1 MNAAGET
8 PYPLCQMPSVQK
20 APELVKQPDPT
31 RKSEPMSKR
40 ALPIAKLYSRCCA
53 VLLATFVSG
62 TSAASAEDLQKVSVR
77 MDWVVSAYH
86 APFYAGVK
94 NGFFK
99 EQGLDVTVQPGNG
112 SANVAQAI
120 GHGNGEFAS
129 VDGGTMMQLVA
140 KGLPV
145 KCVMGYYQ
153 RNPNGVIYTEKS
165 GIKKPTDLEG
175 KTLALS
181 NGDAP
186 SALLPAFAKATG
198 LDLSK
203 VNIVNTSPAAKNATV
218 ISGKADADVTFAF
231 QGVPIIRAGGVPAD
245 SFDYADYGVN
255 VPGLCVIAE
264 VDYIKQHPDIVKK
277 FVAGA
282 QKAIGWSKDHPQEAI
297 DILTEMNQNTDVDTK
312 TALPILVAGFK
323 LLHTKNTQDK
333 PIGVMARQDWAD
345 AENLLAQYVGLKKAD
360 SPDEYFTNEFITV
373 P

>member
-1 MNAAGET
+1 
-8 PYPLCQMPSVQK
+8 
-20 APELVKQPDPT
+20 
-31 RKSEPMSKR
+31 MSKTT
-40 ALPIAKLYSRCCA
+40 LPITKNRATSGA
-53 VLLATFVSG
+53 VVLAIVLSCVSVA
-62 TSAASAEDLQKVSVR
+62 SAAELQKVTVR

-99 EQGLDVTVQPGNG
+99 DQGLDVTVQPGNG

-165 GIKKPTDLEG
+165 GIKKPLDLEG

-203 VNIVNTSPAAKNATV
+203 VNIINTSPAAKNATV

-231 QGVPIIRAGGVPAD
+231 QGIPIIRAGGVPAN

-255 VPGLCVIAE
+255 VPGLCVVAR

-282 QKAIGWSKDHPQEAI
+282 QKAIGWSKDHPQQSI
-297 DILTEMNQNTDVDTK
+297 DILTEMK
-312 TALPILVAGFK
+312 SEHGRRY
-323 LLHTKNTQDK
+323 QDG
-333 PIGVMARQDWAD
+333 IAD
-345 AENLLAQYVGLKKAD
+345 PGGWVQAAAHEKH
-360 SPDEYFTNEFITV
+360 
-373 P
+373 

>member
-1 MNAAGET
+1 
-8 PYPLCQMPSVQK
+8 
-20 APELVKQPDPT
+20 
-31 RKSEPMSKR
+31 MSYR
-40 ALPIAKLYSRCCA
+40 ALPITLK
-53 VLLATFVSG
+53 LATPIAVILAILFADASVA
-62 TSAASAEDLQKVSVR
+62 TAADLQKVSVR
-77 MDWVVSAYH
+77 MDWVTGAYH

-99 EQGLDVTVQPGNG
+99 EQGLDVTVEPGTG

-129 VDGGTMMQLVA
+129 VDGGTMMQLAA

-145 KCVMGYYQ
+145 KCVMGYFQ
-153 RNPNGVIYTEKS
+153 RNPNGVIYAEKS
-165 GIKKPTDLEG
+165 GIKKPKELEG
-175 KTLALS
+175 RTLALT

-203 VNIVNTSPAAKNATV
+203 VNIINTSPAAKNAAV

-231 QGVPIIRAGGVPAD
+231 QGVPIIRAAGVPAD

-255 VPGLCVIAE
+255 VPGLCIIARL
-264 VDYIKQHPDIVKK
+264 DYIKNHPDVVKE

-282 QKAIGWSKDHPQEAI
+282 QKAIGWSEDHAQQSI
-297 DILTEMNQNTDVDTK
+297 DILIDMNQNTKVETN
-312 TALPILVAGFK
+312 TALPILKAGFK
-323 LLHTKNTQDK
+323 LLHTKNTEDK

-345 AENLLAQYVGLKKAD
+345 AENLLAQYVALEKAD
-360 SPDEYFTNEFITV
+360 NPDRYFTNEFV
-373 P
+373 PSQ

>member
-1 MNAAGET
+1 M
-8 PYPLCQMPSVQK
+8 LKIDLPSTQRL
-20 APELVKQPDPT
+20 A
-31 RKSEPMSKR
+31 KR
-40 ALPIAKLYSRCCA
+40 IAMASAIL
-53 VLLATFVSG
+53 VSG
-62 TSAASAEDLQKVSVR
+62 ANFASAEDLQKVSVR
-77 MDWVVSAYH
+77 MDWVTGAYH

-120 GHGNGEFAS
+120 GNGNGEFAA

-145 KCVMGYYQ
+145 VAVMSWFQ
-153 RNPNGVIYTEKS
+153 RNPNGVIYSERS

-175 KTLALS
+175 KTLAVT

-203 VNIVNTSPAAKNATV
+203 VNIVNTSAAAKNAAV
-218 ISGKADADVTFAF
+218 IAGNADADVTFVF
-231 QGVPIIRAGGVPAD
+231 QGVPIIRAAGVQAN
-245 SFDYADYGVN
+245 SLDYADYGVN
-255 VPGLCVIAE
+255 VPGLCIITRL
-264 VDYIKQHPDIVKK
+264 DYAKEHPDIVKK

-282 QKAIGWSKDHPQEAI
+282 RKAIAWSTDHAQQSI
-297 DILTEMNQNTDVDTK
+297 DALVEMNQNQEVDTK
-312 TALPILVAGFK
+312 TALPILEASFK

-333 PIGVMARQDWAD
+333 PIGVMSRQDWSE
-345 AENLLAQYVGLKKAD
+345 AENLLAQYVDLKKAD
-360 SPDEYFTNEFITV
+360 SPDRYFTNEFVTTQ
-373 P
+373 

>member
-1 MNAAGET
+1 
-8 PYPLCQMPSVQK
+8 
-20 APELVKQPDPT
+20 
-31 RKSEPMSKR
+31 MSKR
-40 ALPIAKLYSRCCA
+40 ALRIVKNLAKPGA
-53 VLLATFVSG
+53 VFSAIVISG
-62 TSAASAEDLQKVSVR
+62 ASVASAADLQKVTVR

-99 EQGLDVTVQPGNG
+99 DQGLDVTVQPGNG
-112 SANVAQAI
+112 SANVAQAL

-153 RNPNGVIYTEKS
+153 RNPNGVIYAEKS
-165 GIKKPTDLEG
+165 GIKKPKDLEG

-186 SALLPAFAKATG
+186 SALLPAFAKASG
-198 LDLSK
+198 VDLSK

-218 ISGKADADVTFAF
+218 ISGKADADVTFTF
-231 QGVPIIRAGGVPAD
+231 QGVPIIQAGGVPAR
-245 SFDYADYGVN
+245 SFDYADYGVD
-255 VPGLCVIAE
+255 VPGLCVIAR

-282 QKAIGWSKDHPQEAI
+282 QKAIGWSKDHPQQSI
-297 DILTEMNQNTDVDTK
+297 DILTEMNQGTDLDTK

-323 LLHTKNTQDK
+323 LLHTKSTDGK

-360 SPDEYFTNEFITV
+360 SPDEYFTNEFITAH
-373 P
+373 

>member
-1 MNAAGET
+1 
-8 PYPLCQMPSVQK
+8 
-20 APELVKQPDPT
+20 
-31 RKSEPMSKR
+31 MSKR
-40 ALPIAKLYSRCCA
+40 SLPITKNLAKFGA
-53 VLLATFVSG
+53 VFLTTFISGVSVAG
-62 TSAASAEDLQKVSVR
+62 AAEMQKVTVR

-99 EQGLDVTVQPGNG
+99 DQGLDVTVQPGNG

-145 KCVMGYYQ
+145 KCVMGYFQ
-153 RNPNGVIYTEKS
+153 RNPNGVIYADKS

-203 VNIVNTSPAAKNATV
+203 VNVVNTSPAAKNASV
-218 ISGKADADVTFAF
+218 ISGKADADVTYAF
-231 QGVPIIRAGGVPAD
+231 QGVPIIRAGGVPAH

-255 VPGLCVIAE
+255 VPGLCVIAR

-277 FVAGA
+277 FVAGT
-282 QKAIGWSKDHPQEAI
+282 QKAIGWAKDHPQQSI
-297 DILTEMNQNTDVDTK
+297 DILTEMNQNTDVDAK

-345 AENLLAQYVGLKKAD
+345 AEQLLAKYVGLQKAD
-360 SPDEYFTNEFITV
+360 SPDEYFTNEFATAH
-373 P
+373 

>member
-1 MNAAGET
+1 M
-8 PYPLCQMPSVQK
+8 PY
-20 APELVKQPDPT
+20 
-31 RKSEPMSKR
+31 R
-40 ALPIAKLYSRCCA
+40 ALPITMKPATPIAA
-53 VLLATFVSG
+53 VLAILFSGASVAT
-62 TSAASAEDLQKVSVR
+62 AADLQKVSVR
-77 MDWVVSAYH
+77 MDWVVSDYH

-99 EQGLDVTVQPGNG
+99 EQGLDVTVEPGNG

-120 GHGNGEFAS
+120 GNGNGEFAS
-129 VDGGTMMQLVA
+129 VDGGTVMQLVA

-145 KCVMGYYQ
+145 KCVMGYFQ

-165 GIKKPTDLEG
+165 GIKKPKDLEG
-175 KTLALS
+175 KTLALT

-203 VNIVNTSPAAKNATV
+203 VNIINTAAAAKNASV

-231 QGVPIIRAGGVPAD
+231 QGVPIIRAAGVSAD

-255 VPGLCVIAE
+255 VPGLCIIARL
-264 VDYIKQHPDIVKK
+264 DYINEHPGIVKK

-282 QKAIGWSKDHPQEAI
+282 QKAIGWSNDHAQQSI
-297 DILTEMNQNTDVDTK
+297 DILVDMNQNTKIDTK
-312 TALPILVAGFK
+312 TSLPILQAGLK

-333 PIGVMARQDWAD
+333 PIGVMARQDWAH
-345 AENLLAQYVGLKKAD
+345 AEDLLEQYVGLKKAD
-360 SPDEYFTNEFITV
+360 SPDRYFTNQFLTAE
-373 P
+373 